1 MQRESRA
8 QRGSMELEPPPLHE
22 RLLPASPLLLND
34 RLSEGRS
41 QSLTRAEVR
50 NGFHSDVTA
59 PAPAHTHKHHHD
71 DQVRVA
77 RDSDARRCGGRLA
90 ALAGRAREAPAERVR
105 QVASRCS
112 SPWGTNESWSVPGS
126 PLPPRAP
133 HRPAD

>member
-71 DQVRVA
+71 DQGWLHSLAGLVKRRLSGYVKWHHVA
-77 RDSDARRCGGRLA
+77 ARRDQRHPHLH
-90 ALAGRAREAPAERVR
+90 PASKR
-105 QVASRCS
+105 
-112 SPWGTNESWSVPGS
+112 WGTNESWSVPGS